1 MKAVT
6 VSDGFPPRS
15 ERKSKRRMPF
25 AEGYIVDIKGF
36 LLRFFAAVG
45 IIIPFLLGMFFWGL
59 ANSDLLPSEPAQ
71 ELPKQIVLE
80 LDFTQPLVEQSS
92 GFELSL
98 PALMEEGTGQPFF
111 PLVLAL
117 RKAKKDPR
125 VKSVVAHLGPYAPSL
140 VHAQEL
146 ATALQD
152 FRESGKPTY
161 IFGASYG
168 AFGPGGT
175 SYYLASQFEHIWL
188 QPVGSVGLTGMG
200 IEAPFAKTALKEW
213 GIETD
218 FLRREEYKSVMEN
231 VSRDNFS
238 PPVKKNMQS
247 MMQSLANQM
256 AKGIAT
262 GRKIELKKAQQLMA
276 EGPYTANEALKK
288 GLVTHIG
295 YEDEMMDK
303 IKEEAGK
310 EGKRVEAETY
320 LYLSGEEDDEETKA
334 NVALIYAEGMIAE
347 TPAKGPYRV
356 AQDSVIDAAS
366 VIKAFKVAI
375 KDEDI
380 RAILF
385 RVNSPGGSPVA
396 SETMRRGL
404 LMAKEA
410 SKPVFVSMGRVAA
423 SGGYWI
429 AMDAHHIVADPATI
443 TGSIGVVAGK
453 IVLGGLYN
461 KLGIK
466 WDSLTTSEN
475 AQMSSTR
482 QAFSPQARARMTAM
496 IDETYKIF
504 TDNVAAARKI
514 PKEKMADIAKGRV
527 FTGEQALKVGLVD
540 ELGGMETTVAAIK
553 KELKIKADE
562 KIALVLLPPPE
573 TPRAMIM
580 QLVQD
585 LMSGSVM
592 IKDIFS
598 QLVRVKAALGVFL
611 DAAEGTNGPSVRLPF
626 RAAY

>member
-1 MKAVT
+1 M
-6 VSDGFPPRS
+6 
-15 ERKSKRRMPF
+15 
-25 AEGYIVDIKGF
+25 DIKGF

-45 IIIPFLLGMFFWGL
+45 LILPFLMGL
-59 ANSDLLPSEPAQ
+59 LLWRVANSDLWPQQSAQ
-71 ELPKQIVLE
+71 ELPDQIVLE
-80 LDFTQPLVEQSS
+80 LDLTHPLVEQSS

-98 PALMEEGTGQPFF
+98 PALMEEGASQPFF
-111 PLVLAL
+111 PIAIAL
-117 RKAKKDPR
+117 KRAKEDPR
-125 VKSVVAHLGPYAPSL
+125 VKSVVAHLGPHTPSL
-140 VHAQEL
+140 VHVQEL
-146 ATALQD
+146 AAALQD
-152 FRESGKPTY
+152 FRKSGKPSY
-161 IFGASYG
+161 IFSASYG
-168 AFGPGGT
+168 AFGPGGV

-188 QPVGSVGLTGMG
+188 QPVGSVALTGMG

-213 GIETD
+213 GVKTD

-231 VSRDNFS
+231 VSRDAFS

-247 MMQSLANQM
+247 MMQSLASQM
-256 AKGIAT
+256 AKGIAK
-262 GRKIELKKAQQLMA
+262 GRKIELKKAQQFMA

-288 GLVTHIG
+288 GLVTQIG
-295 YEDEMMDK
+295 YEDEMMEK

-320 LYLSGEEDDEETKA
+320 LYLSGEEKDEETKA
-334 NVALIYAEGMIAE
+334 DVALIYAEGMIAE

-366 VIKAFKVAI
+366 VINAFKVAI

-380 RAILF
+380 KAILF

-396 SETMRRGL
+396 SESMRRAL

-410 SKPVFVSMGRVAA
+410 AKPVFVSMGRVAA

-453 IVLGGLYN
+453 IVLGGLYD

-466 WDSLTTSEN
+466 WDSFVTDEN

-482 QAFSPQARARMTAM
+482 QVFSPRARERMNAM
-496 IDETYKIF
+496 IDETYRIF

-514 PKEKMADIAKGRV
+514 PKEKIADVAKGRV

-553 KELKIKADE
+553 KELKLEPND
-562 KIALVLLPPPE
+562 KIALVPLPPPE
-573 TPRAMIM
+573 TPRAMMM
-580 QLVQD
+580 QLVQEF
-585 LMSGSVM
+585 MSGSVM

-598 QLVRVKAALGVFL
+598 QLLQVKSVLGVFL
-611 DAAEGTNGPSVRLPF
+611 DASESTNGPSVRLPF
-626 RAAY
+626 RTSY